1 MPPAPSRP
9 KRGRLRDRGDGA
21 MLITVTFRHVDP
33 TPPLKAYA
41 EEKLQRVRKYL
52 HRPVDAH
59 VILSVSKERHVAEI
73 TLKADHVTMFAEE
86 ETHDLY
92 SAIDLAIDKLEHQ
105 AQKLHE
111 KRRRHKGAAAV
122 RNVSEVTTSVL
133 AADRRRPGGAPEV
146 IRTQRV
152 PAKPLAVEEAVE
164 QLAVSGDEFL
174 VFTNASNQRELLDCL
189 LDRERLGRR
198 SGEPTS
204 ELQS

>member
-1 MPPAPSRP
+1 MPPAPSRL

-41 EEKLQRVRKYL
+41 EEK
-52 HRPVDAH
+52 
-59 VILSVSKERHVAEI
+59 
-73 TLKADHVTMFAEE
+73 
-86 ETHDLY
+86 THDLY

-111 KRRRHKGAAAV
+111 KRRHHKGAAAV
-122 RNVSEVTTSVL
+122 RGVSEVTTSVL

-174 VFTNASNQRELLDCL
+174 VFTNASNQRVAVLYRRRDGNYGLIEA
-189 LDRERLGRR
+189 ER
-198 SGEPTS
+198 
-204 ELQS
+204 